1 VESQT
6 YFQLSDFADQIAELH
21 MDLQQLRNLWCQT
34 GKGSFAGKWGSHVN
48 YKGNMPDEEW
58 EKDWKK

>member
-1 VESQT
+1 
-6 YFQLSDFADQIAELH
+6 